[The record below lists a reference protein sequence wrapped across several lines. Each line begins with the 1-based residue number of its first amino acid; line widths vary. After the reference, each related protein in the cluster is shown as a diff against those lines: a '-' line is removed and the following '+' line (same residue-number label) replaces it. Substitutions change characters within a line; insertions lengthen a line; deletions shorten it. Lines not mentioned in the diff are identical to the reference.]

1 MSTKSFFSSLEEIFA
16 RFFSLILSVLF
27 FAIYVIA
34 AGNKVELNVVGI
46 LQTTLVFWL
55 IYETISFILFTVFK
69 FFASRAAGEN
79 TEPEIKLEKEDDNS
93 INL

>member
-1 MSTKSFFSSLEEIFA
+1 MSPKSFFSSLEEIFA
-16 RFFSLILSVLF
+16 RFFSLVLSLIF
-27 FAIYVIA
+27 FVIYVIA

-55 IYETISFILFTVFK
+55 IYETISFILFTVFR
-69 FFASRAAGEN
+69 FFASRSTGE
-79 TEPEIKLEKEDDNS
+79 TSEPEIKLEENDDNT